1 VREPVLVYGMVW
13 FGMHCIASVPASD
26 HRRVVRDRAGSRVRG
41 SGECCWDYGVDPLSS
56 RSVSP
61 SPPANQSSNTEK
73 TTYRL
78 HNLLDP
84 PPQRV
89 ASSLTVDLGRGR
101 REVQVDLLAGGGVDV
116 ALQVGQVGGGLE
128 VDFAVV
134 GWG

>member
-1 VREPVLVYGMVW
+1 MVW
-13 FGMHCIASVPASD
+13 YGLVCIALPVFRRQTTGASFAIGQ
-26 HRRVVRDRAGSRVRG
+26 VVGRAGGRVRG